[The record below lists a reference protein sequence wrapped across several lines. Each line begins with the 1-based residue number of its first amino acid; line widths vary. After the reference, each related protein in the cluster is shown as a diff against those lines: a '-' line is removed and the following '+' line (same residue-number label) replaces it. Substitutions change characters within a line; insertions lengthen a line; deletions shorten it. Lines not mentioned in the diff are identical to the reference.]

1 MVLQAPKRPTNP
13 RLGGT
18 FGCTGRHGDLAKGV
32 SVEVRELNG
41 GELGRR
47 KRLECGS
54 QRFVAPRA
62 RIARNEGFGEVRHD
76 RLASHRLPTARRS
89 HLTSAAALF
98 LTHVVD
104 GPTSSDRHQER
115 AKPSSRL
122 IDDRRVAPEVHEDLL
137 RDILRRLWIDHDAT
151 RRSEDEVRVPLVY
164 RGQCAFIISAKPL
177 GEARVVFGKRHGGGH
192 DSTVPIALDRPL
204 SGDCPIADGHTRRC
218 SGTGQHRPNVVGE
231 GAES

>member
-1 MVLQAPKRPTNP
+1 MVLQSPKRPTNP
-13 RLGGT
+13 GLGGT
-18 FGCTGRHGDLAKGV
+18 FGRPGHQGDLAKGV
-32 SVEVRELNG
+32 SAEIRELDG

-54 QRFVAPRA
+54 QRFVGPRA
-62 RIARNEGFGEVRHD
+62 RLARNEGLGEVRYH
-76 RLASHRLPTARRS
+76 RLASDRLPTARRS

-98 LTHVVD
+98 LAHMVD
-104 GPTSSDRHQER
+104 GPTSSDRHQKG

-164 RGQCAFIISAKPL
+164 RGQCAFIISAKAL
-177 GEARVVFGKRHGGGH
+177 SEARVVFGKRHGGGH
-192 DSTVPIALDRPL
+192 DSTVPMGVDRRL
-204 SGDCPIADGHTRRC
+204 SGDCPIADGHT
-218 SGTGQHRPNVVGE
+218 
-231 GAES
+231 